1 LAVLAQHARL
11 NTLDEGT
18 VWMHLYS

>member
-1 LAVLAQHARL
+1 VLAQHARL